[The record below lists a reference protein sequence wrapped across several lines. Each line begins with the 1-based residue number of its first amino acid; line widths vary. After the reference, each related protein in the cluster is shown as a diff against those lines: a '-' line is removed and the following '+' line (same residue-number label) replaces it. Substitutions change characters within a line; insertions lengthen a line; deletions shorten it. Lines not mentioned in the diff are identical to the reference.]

1 MKSPYIYIVIVYLRV
16 SYLRVCKMQQYIMI
30 LLYTV
35 AEFFSSKY
43 ADFFAQKQTQ
53 TESLSELF
61 FRILFLHLLIGVC
74 LIIKYSIVR
83 LLYCFCW
90 LLHIVYDVWT
100 GTPYQ
105 CRCAG
110 CSRLFAGITKDTL
123 YNVPDVCFR
132 ENDGKLVFQLHNCLK
147 IWLCFVEHLSTI
159 FWGKYNVVL
168 AIPLRM

>member
-1 MKSPYIYIVIVYLRV
+1 
-16 SYLRVCKMQQYIMI
+16 MI
-30 LLYTV
+30 KLLIFLLKTNPDRISV
-35 AEFFSSKY
+35 RAVFQNPFSSSSY
-43 ADFFAQKQTQ
+43 RA
-53 TESLSELF
+53 
-61 FRILFLHLLIGVC
+61 C

-90 LLHIVYDVWT
+90 LFHIVYDVWT

-110 CSRLFAGITKDTL
+110 CSRLFAGITTPVLIKIL
-123 YNVPDVCFR
+123 YNVPDVYFR
-132 ENDGKLVFQLHNCLK
+132 ENDGELVFQLHNCLK

-168 AIPLRM
+168 AISLRM